1 MILIIWIDVM
11 HLYTQYVSVI
21 QSPHVFL
28 NSPKKVSISLFSLRV
43 WLSFLSRL
51 HSLFFSS
58 FLTCACLFI
67 LFWAIWKWVIKTFLM
82 PDYSTLR
89 SKFRTMQIRFQVIG
103 RTLLQSWL
111 LILFFNVLLILFL
124 PYWHPCC
131 SYVLAIL
138 PSLVTFSL
146 SVLVLI
152 STFHLGLSLTLLSKI
167 VACWIYLKYLV
178 TFYSLAIYLTQG

>member
-67 LFWAIWKWVIKTFLM
+67 LFWAI
-82 PDYSTLR
+82 
-89 SKFRTMQIRFQVIG
+89 
-103 RTLLQSWL
+103 
-111 LILFFNVLLILFL
+111 
-124 PYWHPCC
+124 
-131 SYVLAIL
+131 
-138 PSLVTFSL
+138 
-146 SVLVLI
+146 
-152 STFHLGLSLTLLSKI
+152 
-167 VACWIYLKYLV
+167 
-178 TFYSLAIYLTQG
+178 